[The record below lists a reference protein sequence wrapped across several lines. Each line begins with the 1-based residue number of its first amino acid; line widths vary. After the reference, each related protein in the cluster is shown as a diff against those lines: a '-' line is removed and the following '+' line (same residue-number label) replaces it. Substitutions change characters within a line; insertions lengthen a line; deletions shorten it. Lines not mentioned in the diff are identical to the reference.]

1 MNRYHVRRKE
11 KEIADAGEMRE
22 ILASG
27 RLAAVALCREGEPY
41 IVTMNYGWDA
51 ENEALYF
58 HCAHEG
64 MKIDF
69 ILENDRV
76 CATVVEDRG
85 YRHGEC
91 EHAYRSVVIR
101 GTIGIVEELE
111 EKKHGLKVL
120 LEHQEKEPEPIRK
133 RTLPDDG
140 SYGKL
145 GVLKI
150 DIENMTGKQ
159 GL

>member
-1 MNRYHVRRKE
+1 MNDYHVRRKE
-11 KEIADAGEMRE
+11 KEMTETVEMRE
-22 ILASG
+22 VLASG

-41 IVTMNYGWDA
+41 VVTMNYGWDA
-51 ENEALYF
+51 VNEALCF

-69 ILENDRV
+69 IRENDRA

-91 EHAYRSVVIR
+91 DHAYRSVVVR
-101 GTIGIVEELE
+101 GKIGIVEALE
-111 EKKHGLKVL
+111 EKKHCLKVL
-120 LEHQEKEPEPIRK
+120 LEHQEKEPEPVRK
-133 RTLPDDG
+133 RTLPDDA
-140 SYGKL
+140 SYGGL
-145 GVLKI
+145 TVLKMG
-150 DIENMTGKQ
+150 IESMTGKQ

>member
-1 MNRYHVRRKE
+1 MNGYHVRRKE
-11 KEIADAGEMRE
+11 KEITDAGEMRE
-22 ILASG
+22 ILASC
-27 RLAAVALCREGEPY
+27 RLAAVALCRNGEPY

-64 MKIDF
+64 QKIDF
-69 ILENDRV
+69 INANDRV
-76 CATVVEDRG
+76 CATVVEDHG

-120 LEHQEKEPEPIRK
+120 LEHQEKEPEPISK

-150 DIENMTGKQ
+150 NIENIPGKQ

>member
-1 MNRYHVRRKE
+1 MNPYHVRRKE
-11 KEIADAGEMRE
+11 KEISGADEMRE

-51 ENEALYF
+51 DNKTLYF

-69 ILENDRV
+69 IRANDRA
-76 CATVVEDRG
+76 CATVVEDHG

-91 EHAYRSVVIR
+91 DHAYRSVVIR
-101 GTIGIVEELE
+101 GPIGIVEELE

-120 LEHQEKEPEPIRK
+120 LGHQEKEPEPVRE
-133 RTLPDDG
+133 RTLPDDE

-145 GVLKI
+145 SVLRI
-150 DIENMTGKQ
+150 RIESITGKK